1 MNKERFWQVFLYVSL
16 VAIGGVV
23 GFAMSIYSTI
33 PLAQEV
39 NILDLATLV
48 VTVFLAVYV
57 PAVLDRRLQTQRDRK
72 TLLIQRVDDYQSFLR
87 RINILVQDGNG
98 APSDVLTTVAN
109 LSDVA
114 SHRLE
119 TLASLV
125 RNSRFREVLG
135 GDIEKIKKLNLRH
148 SVLLRDGAHS
158 ETGPGYVSDI
168 IATEQTL
175 YNELDE
181 KASLLIFKISDQ
193 R

>member
-1 MNKERFWQVFLYVSL
+1 MKRERFWQVFLYVSL

-23 GFAMSIYSTI
+23 GVAVAIYSDI
-33 PLAQEV
+33 PLVQEV

-72 TLLIQRVDDYQSFLR
+72 TLLEQRVDDYQSFMR
-87 RINILVQDGNG
+87 RINILVQDGTA
-98 APSDVLTTVAN
+98 APADAFTTIAN

-114 SHRLE
+114 THRLE

-125 RNSRFREVLG
+125 RNSRFKDALSRDVDAIRRL
-135 GDIEKIKKLNLRH
+135 DTQH
-148 SVLLRDGAHS
+148 SALLREGVHNSAGGFVS
-158 ETGPGYVSDI
+158 EVIT
-168 IATEQTL
+168 AEQTL
-175 YNELDE
+175 YNTIDE
-181 KASLLIFKISDQ
+181 KTSLLIFKISDQ